1 MYAVIRHLLSG
12 TIIGALILYAFFFWI
27 GSPSQW
33 RLEKEHEVLKQ
44 EYQMLEARLDAAM
57 EVLEDIGQRDDNMYR
72 ILLQGDPIGSEMR
85 KQLLQNSQRYDTLR
99 MLSDADLVIGVA
111 RKMDLV
117 EQQLHLQS
125 KSFDE
130 LVTLC
135 RDQADRLRHIPAIQP
150 VADKNLKYMASGY
163 GYRMHPVYRI
173 LKLHEGMD
181 FSAEKGTEVFATGD
195 GRVSKAGYDKGY
207 GLCIVI
213 DHGYGYTTRYAHLSK
228 KYVNAGQSVRRGDKI
243 GEVGSSG
250 VATGPHLHYE
260 VRLKDVPQNP
270 ANYYYLDLTPEQYE
284 EMLSM
289 SENAGQSMD

>member
-111 RKMDLV
+111 GKMDLV